1 MDTIKARKI
10 VSERPEKPRGYG
22 AQIVTII
29 FIVLPKSFST
39 FYTSL
44 SRTQKCIT
52 LIIGI
57 ELSGFC
63 AFLAIIVTTFCF
75 QNYKSSS
82 RNDKKTRSFAER
94 VYFRKN
100 AL

>member
-52 LIIGI
+52 LYYGI

-63 AFLAIIVTTFCF
+63 VILVSTVPIFCF
-75 QNYKSSS
+75 QNYQSSS
-82 RNDKKTRSFAER
+82 
-94 VYFRKN
+94 
-100 AL
+100 